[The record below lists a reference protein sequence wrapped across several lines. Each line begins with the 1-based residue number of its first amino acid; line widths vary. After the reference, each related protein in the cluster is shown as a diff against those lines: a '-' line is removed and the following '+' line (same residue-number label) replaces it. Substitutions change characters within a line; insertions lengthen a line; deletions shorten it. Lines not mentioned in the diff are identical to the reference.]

1 MIEIAND
8 HLTVKINKQGAEIV
22 SVVNNKTGYE
32 FIWQG
37 DSEFWGRQAPVLFP
51 IIGRL
56 KNDTYYYKGKAYQ
69 LSRHG
74 FARDRAFQVQKVTA
88 NSATFNLKSDSTTKD
103 AYPFDFSLQ
112 ITYILHDHQI
122 TVSYEVLNLSKD
134 ESLYYSVGG
143 HPAFNVSLDKVGEF
157 NQVSIEI
164 QPSGPYRFISLTSEG
179 LIRRNQGNYY
189 PINEEPIKR
198 ELFAND
204 ALVLQINHQNKI
216 ILHDKMTNTRI
227 EMKPNRM
234 GFFGIWTPYPKLAP
248 FICLEPWTGVADD
261 VDTNQNLPDKYGIT
275 HLEADQMMIHDYTM
289 SFYQDE

>member
-8 HLTVKINKQGAEIV
+8 YLTVKINKQGAEII
-22 SVVNNKTGYE
+22 SVINNKTGYE

-51 IIGRL
+51 IVGRL
-56 KNDTYYYKGKAYQ
+56 KNDTYYYKDKAYQ

-74 FARDRAFQVQKVTA
+74 FARDREFKLQKITA

-112 ITYILHDHQI
+112 ITYILHDYQI

-143 HPAFNVSLDKVGEF
+143 HPAFNVSLDDVGEF
-157 NQVSIEI
+157 NQVSIEM
-164 QPSGPYRFISLTSEG
+164 QPSGSYRFIPLTSEG

-189 PINEEPIKR
+189 SINDEPIKR
-198 ELFAND
+198 EIFAND
-204 ALVLQINHQNKI
+204 ALVLQVGHQNKI
-216 ILHDKMTNTRI
+216 ILHDKITNTRI
-227 EMKPNRM
+227 EIKPNRM

-261 VDTNQNLPDKYGIT
+261 VDTNQNLTDKYGII
-275 HLEADQMMIHDYTM
+275 HLEADQMMVHDYTM
-289 SFYQDE
+289 GFYQDE